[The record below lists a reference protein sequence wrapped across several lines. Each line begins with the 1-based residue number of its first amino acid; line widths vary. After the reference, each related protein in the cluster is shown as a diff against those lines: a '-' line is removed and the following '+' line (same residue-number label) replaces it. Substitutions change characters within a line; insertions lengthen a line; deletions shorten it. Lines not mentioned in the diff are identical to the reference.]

1 MTARLPIIVLLLAGA
16 ASIVA
21 TPAEARLRSAVGL
34 EVSAQRVDLGQ
45 KVVFSGR
52 VKPSR
57 AGKSV
62 LLQRLSPARRWRT
75 IGRARLNGDS
85 RFRIAVGMHGPGEA
99 LLRARY
105 PGDTLA
111 RAGNSRRRLLTVLP
125 VPVGIHKIKHIVMIV
140 QENRSFDE
148 YFGTYPGAD
157 GFPPGVCVPDP
168 VNGGCIAPYHDVV
181 DSNAGGPHGSK
192 SFEGDLDGGAMDG
205 FVAEAEKAR
214 GCTTPGS
221 PECETDVMG
230 YKNQSD
236 IPNYWAYAKSFVLQ
250 DHLFESNKSWSLPQ
264 HLFLL
269 SEWSARCTLPTD
281 PFSCVNAL
289 DNPGFQDAN
298 PNHPLIGPQ
307 PNFAWTDM
315 TYLLH
320 RAGVSWRYY
329 IKQGLQPDCANG
341 EARCDD
347 PPRQGPATP
356 GIWNPLPD
364 FTTVREDRQTGNIQD
379 TASFLTAAGNGT
391 LPAVS
396 WVIPSQP
403 VSEHPLAAV
412 STGQTYVT
420 HLVNAVMRGP
430 DWPSTAILLT
440 WDDWGGFYD
449 HVVPPVVDGNGYGF
463 RVPGLVISPYSKPG
477 FIDHQ
482 LLSHDAY
489 NKFIEDDF
497 LESQRL
503 DPATDGRP
511 DPRPTVRET
520 APGLG
525 NLVRDFDFHQAP
537 RPPLILSPEP

>member
-1 MTARLPIIVLLLAGA
+1 MTVRLPIVMLLLAGA

-21 TPAEARLRSAVGL
+21 SPAEARLPSSIGL
-34 EVSAQRVDLGQ
+34 KVSARQADLGQ
-45 KVVFSGR
+45 RLLFSGR
-52 VKPSR
+52 VRPNR
-57 AGKSV
+57 AGRTV
-62 LLQRLSPARRWRT
+62 FLQRLAQGRWRS
-75 IGRARLNGDS
+75 IAHARLDEESKFGIRIGLQGAGDTW
-85 RFRIAVGMHGPGEA
+85 
-99 LLRARY
+99 LRARY
-105 PGDTLA
+105 QGDPAT
-111 RAGNSRRRLLTVLP
+111 RASDSPPRRLTVLP
-125 VPVGIHKIKHIVMIV
+125 VPVGIHKIQHVVMIV

-148 YFGTYPGAD
+148 YFGTYPGAE
-157 GFPPGVCVPDP
+157 GYPPGICVPDP
-168 VNGGCIAPYHDVV
+168 VNGGCIAPYHDPT
-181 DSNAGGPHGSK
+181 DSNNGGPHASDA
-192 SFEGDLDGGAMDG
+192 FEGDLAGGAMNG
-205 FVAEAEKAR
+205 FVAEAERAR
-214 GCTTPGS
+214 HCITPGTS
-221 PECETDVMG
+221 ECQTDVMG
-230 YKNQSD
+230 YKNRSD
-236 IPNYWAYAKSFVLQ
+236 IPNYWAYAKNFVLQ
-250 DHLFESNKSWSLPQ
+250 DHLFEPNKSWSLPQ

-269 SEWSARCTLPTD
+269 SEWSARCTMPTD
-281 PFSCVNAL
+281 PFSCTNAL

-298 PNHPLIGPQ
+298 PNHPLLGPQ

-320 RAGVSWRYY
+320 RAGVSWGYY
-329 IKQGLQPDCANG
+329 IKRGLQPDCADG
-341 EARCDD
+341 EARCSN
-347 PPRQGPATP
+347 PPLQGPATP

-364 FTTVREDRQTGNIQD
+364 FTTVREDRQAGNIQD
-379 TASFLTAAGNGT
+379 TSAFLRAAGNGT

-449 HVVPPVVDGNGYGF
+449 HVVPPVIDGNGYGF
-463 RVPGLVISPYSKPG
+463 RVPGLVISPYAKQG

-482 LLSHDAY
+482 TLSHDVY

-497 LESQRL
+497 LGSQRL

-511 DPRPTVRET
+511 DPRPTVREM

-525 NLVRDFDFHQAP
+525 SLVRDFNFHQAP
-537 RPPLILSPEP
+537 RPPLILPPEP